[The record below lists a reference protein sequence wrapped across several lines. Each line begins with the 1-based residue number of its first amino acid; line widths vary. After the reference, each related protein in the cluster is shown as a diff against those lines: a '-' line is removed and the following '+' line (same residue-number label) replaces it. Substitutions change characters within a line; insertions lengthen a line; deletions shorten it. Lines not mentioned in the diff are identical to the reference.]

1 MCCFAPKKSRNGQ
14 FCISGTFVFLIFT
27 TDLSFFYVFS
37 ENQSTQIRIKYIT
50 RRRQHPRSPPNL
62 RDARRRLIENSL
74 ATKATLMSLSMK
86 QLSFPSKARNT
97 KSLGE
102 LDGRHF
108 WLELASKLDDQGSV
122 EHVPE
127 CLIWLVWT
135 SKGLRN
141 VVESSN
147 KRHMASNGVDLS

>member
-37 ENQSTQIRIKYIT
+37 ENQTTQTRTKHIT
-50 RRRQHPRSPPNL
+50 LRRQHPRSPPNL

-108 WLELASKLDDQGSV
+108 WLELLSKLGDQGSAEKV
-122 EHVPE
+122 Q
-127 CLIWLVWT
+127 
-135 SKGLRN
+135 
-141 VVESSN
+141 
-147 KRHMASNGVDLS
+147 